1 MSKLVR
7 VSDKAYS
14 KLNQIA
20 KNTGTSKQDI
30 IDTALNNLERETIL
44 KQANDAYSEL
54 KKNRKAWL
62 EYQEEIS
69 AWDTTLEDGLK
80 DD

>member
-1 MSKLVR
+1 MK
-7 VSDKAYS
+7 
-14 KLNQIA
+14 I
-20 KNTGTSKQDI
+20 
-30 IDTALNNLERETIL
+30 TIL
-44 KQANDAYSEL
+44 SPSYPFRGGIANFTDLLYSEL